1 MKVLQKSKE
10 KVKREASFGESLLI
24 IVISLAML
32 MVNIVFLKGDA
43 HVPLIL
49 ATALVSLYA
58 VYRLGY
64 KWDEVMDGI
73 AGGIKDIASTLLI
86 FGIIGM
92 MIAAWIQAGIVPT
105 LIYYGLKLMNPKLF
119 LVLTMLICALVST
132 STGSSWTTVGTMGIV
147 FLGIGAAFGVPM
159 YVTAG
164 ASISGAY
171 FGDKISPLSDTTNL
185 APAVAGTSLFDHIK
199 HMLVSSGIGLVVS
212 SIIFMFLGFRYGG
225 SANEL
230 GIIEEIEATI
240 SGNFYVS
247 PILLLVPCSVILM
260 GILKQPPIP
269 SLFLGVILGCVCCV
283 LFQGESVSAVGTA
296 LQYGFVFESGSDMLN
311 TLLSGGGIQSMMWSM
326 SLTLSAI
333 CYGSVLDVTNILI
346 VLAKRVLRL
355 AKGDGGL
362 ITCVVVTCLCTNII
376 TGDQYLGLILP
387 GKMYRK
393 EFEERGLAPQNLSR
407 ALEDAATVTSPLVP
421 WSSCAAVMVGAL
433 GIPTLAYLPYCFFCL
448 VSPVISKLL
457 GLTGLTITR
466 LRPKEGSEAGRLA
479 DKAEGGE

>member
-1 MKVLQKSKE
+1 MKDRQKSKE
-10 KVKREASFGESLLI
+10 RARREASFGESLLI
-24 IVISLAML
+24 IVVSLAML

-58 VYRLGY
+58 VVRLGY
-64 KWDEVMDGI
+64 RWDEIMDGI

-105 LIYYGLKLMNPKLF
+105 LIYYGLKLMNPKFF

-159 YVTAG
+159 HVTAG
-164 ASISGAY
+164 AAISGSY

-185 APAVAGTSLFDHIK
+185 APAVAGAALFDHIK
-199 HMLVSSGIGLVVS
+199 HMLVSSGIGLIIS
-212 SIIFMFLGFRYGG
+212 SVIFMFLGFQYGG

-240 SGNFYVS
+240 SGNFYIS
-247 PILLLVPCSVILM
+247 PILLLVPCAVILM
-260 GILKQPPIP
+260 GILQQPAIP
-269 SLFLGVILGCVCCV
+269 SLFLGVILGCVCCI
-283 LFQGESVSAVGTA
+283 LFQGESVSSVGTA
-296 LQYGFVFESGSDMLN
+296 LQYGFVFESGSEMLD

-333 CYGSVLDVTNILI
+333 CYGSMLDVTNILI

-355 AKGDGGL
+355 AKGNGGL
-362 ITCVVVTCLCTNII
+362 ITCVVATCLCTNII

-433 GIPTLAYLPYCFFCL
+433 GIPTLQYLPFCFFCM
-448 VSPVISKLL
+448 VSPVISIML
-457 GLTGLTITR
+457 GLTGITITK
-466 LRPKEGSEAGRLA
+466 LPTAGKKSA
-479 DKAEGGE
+479 GELEDGTEDGQ